1 MPEPQT
7 LCLLPTLWWEG
18 SEQCGSLTHRSPR
31 FLIWVRPSRLGKAL
45 PASGFWGLECA
56 EILGRTTGPHPGL
69 TLSPE
74 GQTPLLPGPTLS
86 LEGPPPSWAH
96 SVCGGPPPSWTH
108 YVPGASCLGPTLSPV
123 PAVLGP
129 LCPQSPCPG
138 VIPCIWGCSQQ
149 RPLRLAF
156 VLICD
161 QIGSERGPDCQSQ
174 DSECSGHPPSC
185 SCPLSA
191 RVWGPCLF
199 LDGLRSTGSALLP
212 MGLGFGWGKEMAT
225 ESPESSRGNP
235 WFSQLQPSVVRAG
248 WQSWGPR
255 VVWEGFPL

>member
-1 MPEPQT
+1 MWQPHTQIPQIPNLGQT
-7 LCLLPTLWWEG
+7 LQTWEG
-18 SEQCGSLTHRSPR
+18 SSCQWLLGPRVRRDTGQNHWSPSWAHLVPR
-31 FLIWVRPSRLGKAL
+31 
-45 PASGFWGLECA
+45 
-56 EILGRTTGPHPGL
+56 GPD
-69 TLSPE
+69 T
-74 GQTPLLPGPTLS
+74 
-86 LEGPPPSWAH
+86 PPSWAH
-96 SVCGGPPPSWTH
+96 SVPGGPPPILGPLCLRRAPPSWTH

-248 WQSWGPR
+248 GQSWGPR